1 MVRIRGFGFAF
12 LAAVGVLAS
21 LGASAQVY
29 RVVGPDGKV
38 TFSDKPPADAQA
50 RPTIAPSVTMPAGNS
65 AAGNSA
71 AGGSLPFALRT
82 ASSRYPVT
90 LYTGEGCGPCGGA
103 RDFLASRGIPYT
115 ERTVNSNEDAAA
127 LRKLS
132 GDLRVP
138 FLTIGTQQLRG
149 YSETE
154 WTQYLDAAGYPKT
167 SQLPSNYRNPPPAPI
182 VAQQQA
188 KPASPAAGGAPR
200 PPAGD
205 QPWREAT
212 PPGNMG

>member
-1 MVRIRGFGFAF
+1 MFRVRSFGFAF
-12 LAAVGVLAS
+12 LAAAGMLAS
-21 LGASAQVY
+21 LGAAAQVY
-29 RVVGPDGKV
+29 RIVGPDGKV
-38 TFSDKPPADAQA
+38 TFSDKPPADNQA
-50 RPTIAPSVTMPAGNS
+50 RPTIAPSVAMPGAG
-65 AAGNSA
+65 APA
-71 AGGSLPFALRT
+71 AGGGLPFELRT
-82 ASSRYPVT
+82 AAGKYPVT
-90 LYTGEGCGPCGGA
+90 LYTGEGCGPCTPA

-138 FLTIGTQQLRG
+138 FLTIGSQQLRG

-167 SQLPSNYRNPPPAPI
+167 SQLPPSYRNPPPAPI

-188 KPASPAAGGAPR
+188 KPQAPGAAAPAAAQQAPVQ
-200 PPAGD
+200 
-205 QPWREAT
+205 QPSLEPTA
-212 PPGNMG
+212 PGIRF